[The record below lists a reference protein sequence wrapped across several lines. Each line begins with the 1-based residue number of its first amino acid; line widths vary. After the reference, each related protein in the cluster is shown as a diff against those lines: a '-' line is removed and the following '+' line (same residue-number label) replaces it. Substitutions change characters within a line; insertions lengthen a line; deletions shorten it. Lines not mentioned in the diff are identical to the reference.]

1 MDGQKLDTASHKLSL
16 SFKLCTTS
24 DTIQLTN
31 CNYYLILK
39 RGVVGYAKQVFKYV
53 N

>member
-1 MDGQKLDTASHKLSL
+1 MDKSLIQHPINPAL